1 MYFPFTV
8 DPYAGKRKITEE
20 ARIQESVKTSLLA
33 DLKAA
38 GWTKQPNRPVK
49 ESRKEGKKDKKKDG
63 KGGDAKVSRLCPD
76 FNTASGCSVTGESC
90 PKGQHRCSR
99 RSGDFVCLRSGHGK
113 QACDHPK
120 LQ

>member
-1 MYFPFTV
+1 M
-8 DPYAGKRKITEE
+8 
-20 ARIQESVKTSLLA
+20 QETIKASLMS

-38 GWTKQPNRPVK
+38 GWSKQVNKPAK
-49 ESRKEGKKDKKKDG
+49 ESRKEGKKDKKKEG
-63 KGGDAKVSRLCPD
+63 KGGDAKVSRLCPE
-76 FNTASGCSVTGESC
+76 FNSNSGCSVTGDSC

-113 QACDHPK
+113 PACDHPK